1 METKL
6 DREVPDPSLDGSVPA
21 GDAELSAQ
29 ASASGDVARHN
40 MYAALGQIVLALSK
54 VPRYRHSTLAELEL
68 LVVEPLLRNRIAV
81 ASLPAAKDGKG
92 KTVGLAGLAIWAS
105 VSDEADARIR
115 EQASSGVFPVRL
127 RAEDWA
133 SGDKIWV
140 LDVIAPTRA
149 IASTVLANL
158 RKVTRQDDFSIYPVA
173 AQQVDPAMLI
183 GMKKS
188 AGPLAQ

>member
-1 METKL
+1 MDSKL
-6 DREVPDPSLDGSVPA
+6 DREVPDPRLDGSVPT
-21 GDAELSAQ
+21 GDAELDAQ
-29 ASASGDVARHN
+29 ASASGDAARQN

-54 VPRYRHSTLAELEL
+54 VPRYRHSTLAELEM

-81 ASLPAAKDGKG
+81 ASLPAAKDGPG

-105 VSDEADARIR
+105 VSDEVDARIR

-127 RAEDWA
+127 KAEDWA

-158 RKVTRQDDFSIYPVA
+158 RQVLPSDELSVHPVA
-173 AQQVDPAMLI
+173 AAQVEPELLNAMRKAREVT
-183 GMKKS
+183 G
-188 AGPLAQ
+188 A